1 MIGANETRNRVMS
14 PAPSDDA
21 PQRVGFFLVP
31 GFSMMALSAATEPLR
46 AANRVSGR
54 QVYSWPLLSADGQ
67 EVSSS
72 SGFRLVPEFSIREG
86 GELSLLIVVSSLDV
100 TEFRDQRV
108 FAWLRR
114 LALSNC
120 RLGAVST
127 GTLLLARAGV
137 LNGYRCTI
145 HWELRR
151 DFAEEF
157 PDIEI
162 TRDLFCIDRNR
173 VTCGGGTAALD
184 LMLALIAER
193 HGQLIAAEVAEQ
205 FLHTR
210 IRPPGESQRMPV
222 QWRYGITDRR
232 MVRVINLMEQN
243 IEHPLHTQTL
253 AQIAGISRR
262 QLERRFLSDFGKT
275 PSRFY
280 VELRLK
286 HAQMLL
292 LQSTGSLL
300 DVALKCGFSSASH
313 FGRCFR
319 ATYHETPA
327 RVRRVGRPDGR
338 AQFGAAL

>member
-1 MIGANETRNRVMS
+1 MS
-14 PAPSDDA
+14 QNAT
-21 PQRVGFFLVP
+21 QRVGFFLVP

-54 QVYSWPLLSADGQ
+54 DVYSWHLLSVDGL

-72 SGFRLVPEFSIREG
+72 SGFRLVPEFSIGER
-86 GELSLLIVVSSLDV
+86 GELALLIVVSSLDV
-100 TEFRDQRV
+100 TEFHDQRV

-114 LALSNC
+114 LAQSNC

-127 GTLLLARAGV
+127 GTLLLARAGL

-145 HWELRR
+145 HWELRH

-157 PDIEI
+157 PEIEA

-193 HGQLIAAEVAEQ
+193 HGHFIAAEVAEQ

-210 IRPPGESQRMPV
+210 IRPPGESQRMAV

-262 QLERRFLSDFGKT
+262 QLERRFLGEFGKT

-286 HAQMLL
+286 HAQALL
-292 LQSTGSLL
+292 LQSTDSLL
-300 DVALKCGFSSASH
+300 AVALKCGFSSASH

-327 RVRRVGRPDGR
+327 RVRRAGHSGVGSPAGD
-338 AQFGAAL
+338 AL

>member
-1 MIGANETRNRVMS
+1 
-14 PAPSDDA
+14 
-21 PQRVGFFLVP
+21 
-31 GFSMMALSAATEPLR
+31 
-46 AANRVSGR
+46 
-54 QVYSWPLLSADGQ
+54 
-67 EVSSS
+67 
-72 SGFRLVPEFSIREG
+72 
-86 GELSLLIVVSSLDV
+86 
-100 TEFRDQRV
+100 
-108 FAWLRR
+108 
-114 LALSNC
+114 
-120 RLGAVST
+120 
-127 GTLLLARAGV
+127 
-137 LNGYRCTI
+137 
-145 HWELRR
+145 LRR

-157 PDIEI
+157 PDIEA

-193 HGQLIAAEVAEQ
+193 HGHFIAAEVAEQ

-210 IRPPGESQRMPV
+210 IRPPGESQRMAV

-262 QLERRFLSDFGKT
+262 QLERRFLGEFGKT

-286 HAQMLL
+286 HAQALL
-292 LQSTGSLL
+292 LQSTDSLL
-300 DVALKCGFSSASH
+300 AVALKCGFSSASH

-327 RVRRVGRPDGR
+327 RVRRAGHSGVGNPAGD
-338 AQFGAAL
+338 AL

>member
-1 MIGANETRNRVMS
+1 VIAAMS
-14 PAPSDDA
+14 QNAT
-21 PQRVGFFLVP
+21 QRVGFFLVP

-54 QVYSWPLLSADGQ
+54 DVYSWHLLSVDGL

-72 SGFRLVPEFSIREG
+72 SGFRLVPEFSIGER
-86 GELSLLIVVSSLDV
+86 GELALLIVVSSLDV
-100 TEFRDQRV
+100 TEFHDQRV

-114 LALSNC
+114 LAQSNC

-127 GTLLLARAGV
+127 GTLLLARAGL

-157 PDIEI
+157 PEIEA

-193 HGQLIAAEVAEQ
+193 HGHFIAAEVAEQ

-210 IRPPGESQRMPV
+210 IRPPGESQRMAV

-262 QLERRFLSDFGKT
+262 QLERRFLGEFGKT

-286 HAQMLL
+286 HAQALL
-292 LQSTGSLL
+292 LQSTDSLL
-300 DVALKCGFSSASH
+300 AVALKCGFSSASH

-327 RVRRVGRPDGR
+327 RVRRAGHSGVGSPAGD
-338 AQFGAAL
+338 AL

>member
-1 MIGANETRNRVMS
+1 VIAAMS
-14 PAPSDDA
+14 QNAT
-21 PQRVGFFLVP
+21 QRVGFFLVP

-54 QVYSWPLLSADGQ
+54 DVYSWHLLSVDGL

-72 SGFRLVPEFSIREG
+72 SGFRLVPEFSIGER
-86 GELSLLIVVSSLDV
+86 GELALLIVVSSLDV
-100 TEFRDQRV
+100 TEFHDQRV

-114 LALSNC
+114 LAQSNC

-127 GTLLLARAGV
+127 GTLLLARAGL

-145 HWELRR
+145 HWELRH

-157 PDIEI
+157 PEIEA

-193 HGQLIAAEVAEQ
+193 HGHFIAAEVAEQ

-210 IRPPGESQRMPV
+210 IRPPGESQRMAV

-262 QLERRFLSDFGKT
+262 QLERRFLGEFGKT

-286 HAQMLL
+286 HAQALL
-292 LQSTGSLL
+292 LQSTDSLL
-300 DVALKCGFSSASH
+300 AVALKCGFSSASH

-327 RVRRVGRPDGR
+327 RVRRAGHSGVGSPAGD
-338 AQFGAAL
+338 AL

>member
-1 MIGANETRNRVMS
+1 VIAAMS
-14 PAPSDDA
+14 QNAT
-21 PQRVGFFLVP
+21 QRVGFFLVP

-46 AANRVSGR
+46 AANRVSGHD
-54 QVYSWPLLSADGQ
+54 VYSWHLLSVDGL

-72 SGFRLVPEFSIREG
+72 SGFRLVPEFSIGER
-86 GELSLLIVVSSLDV
+86 GELALLIVVSSLDV
-100 TEFRDQRV
+100 TEFHDQRV

-114 LALSNC
+114 LAQSNC

-127 GTLLLARAGV
+127 GTLLLARAGL

-145 HWELRR
+145 HWELRH

-157 PDIEI
+157 PEIEA

-193 HGQLIAAEVAEQ
+193 HGHFIAAEVAEQ

-210 IRPPGESQRMPV
+210 IRPPGESQRMAV

-262 QLERRFLSDFGKT
+262 QLERRFLGEFGKT

-286 HAQMLL
+286 HAQALL
-292 LQSTGSLL
+292 LQSTDSLL
-300 DVALKCGFSSASH
+300 AVALKCGFSSASH

-327 RVRRVGRPDGR
+327 RVRRAGHSGVGSPAGD
-338 AQFGAAL
+338 AL

>member
-1 MIGANETRNRVMS
+1 VIAAMS
-14 PAPSDDA
+14 QHAT
-21 PQRVGFFLVP
+21 QRVGFFLVP

-46 AANRVSGR
+46 AANRVSGHD
-54 QVYSWPLLSADGQ
+54 VYSWHLLSVDGL

-72 SGFRLVPEFSIREG
+72 SGFRLVPEFSIGER
-86 GELSLLIVVSSLDV
+86 GELALLIVVSSLDV
-100 TEFRDQRV
+100 TEFHDQRV

-114 LALSNC
+114 LAQSNC

-127 GTLLLARAGV
+127 GTLLLARAGL

-157 PDIEI
+157 PEIEA

-193 HGQLIAAEVAEQ
+193 HGHFIAAEVAEQ

-210 IRPPGESQRMPV
+210 IRPPGESQRMAV

-262 QLERRFLSDFGKT
+262 QLERRFLGEFGKT

-286 HAQMLL
+286 HAQALL
-292 LQSTGSLL
+292 LQSTDSLL
-300 DVALKCGFSSASH
+300 AVALKCGFSSASH

-327 RVRRVGRPDGR
+327 RVRRAGHSGVGSPAGD
-338 AQFGAAL
+338 AL

>member
-1 MIGANETRNRVMS
+1 MS
-14 PAPSDDA
+14 QNAT
-21 PQRVGFFLVP
+21 QRVGFFLVP

-54 QVYSWPLLSADGQ
+54 DVYSWHLLSVDGL

-72 SGFRLVPEFSIREG
+72 SGFRLVPEFSIGER
-86 GELSLLIVVSSLDV
+86 GELALLIVVSSLDV
-100 TEFRDQRV
+100 TEFHDQRV

-114 LALSNC
+114 LAQSNC

-127 GTLLLARAGV
+127 GTLLLARAGL

-157 PDIEI
+157 PDIEA

-193 HGQLIAAEVAEQ
+193 HGHFIAAEVAEQ

-210 IRPPGESQRMPV
+210 IRPPGESQRMAV

-262 QLERRFLSDFGKT
+262 QLERRFLGEFGKT

-286 HAQMLL
+286 HAQALL
-292 LQSTGSLL
+292 LQSTDSLL
-300 DVALKCGFSSASH
+300 AVALKCGFSS
-313 FGRCFR
+313 
-319 ATYHETPA
+319 
-327 RVRRVGRPDGR
+327 
-338 AQFGAAL
+338 

>member
-1 MIGANETRNRVMS
+1 MS
-14 PAPSDDA
+14 QNAT
-21 PQRVGFFLVP
+21 QRVGFFLVP

-54 QVYSWPLLSADGQ
+54 DVYSWHLLSVDGL

-72 SGFRLVPEFSIREG
+72 SGFRLVPEFSIGER
-86 GELSLLIVVSSLDV
+86 GELALLIVVSSLDV
-100 TEFRDQRV
+100 TEFHDQRV

-114 LALSNC
+114 LAQSNC

-127 GTLLLARAGV
+127 GTLLLARAGL

-157 PDIEI
+157 PEIEA

-193 HGQLIAAEVAEQ
+193 HGHFIAAEVAEQ

-210 IRPPGESQRMPV
+210 IRPPGESQRMAV

-262 QLERRFLSDFGKT
+262 QLERRFLGEFGKT

-286 HAQMLL
+286 HAQALL
-292 LQSTGSLL
+292 LQSTDSLL
-300 DVALKCGFSSASH
+300 AVALKCGFSSASH

-327 RVRRVGRPDGR
+327 RVRRAGHSGVGSPAGD
-338 AQFGAAL
+338 AL

>member
-1 MIGANETRNRVMS
+1 VIAAMS
-14 PAPSDDA
+14 QNAT
-21 PQRVGFFLVP
+21 QRVGFFLVP

-54 QVYSWPLLSADGQ
+54 DVYSWHLLSVDGL

-72 SGFRLVPEFSIREG
+72 SGFRLVPEFSIGER
-86 GELSLLIVVSSLDV
+86 GELALLIVVSSLDV
-100 TEFRDQRV
+100 TEFHDQRV

-114 LALSNC
+114 LAQSNC

-127 GTLLLARAGV
+127 GTLLLARAGL

-145 HWELRR
+145 HWELRH
-151 DFAEEF
+151 DFDEEF
-157 PDIEI
+157 PEIEA

-193 HGQLIAAEVAEQ
+193 HGHFIAAEVAEQ

-210 IRPPGESQRMPV
+210 IRPPGESQRMAV

-262 QLERRFLSDFGKT
+262 QLERRFLGEFGKT

-286 HAQMLL
+286 HAQALL
-292 LQSTGSLL
+292 LQSTDSLL
-300 DVALKCGFSSASH
+300 AVALKCGFSSASH

-327 RVRRVGRPDGR
+327 RVRRAGHSGVGSPAGD
-338 AQFGAAL
+338 AL